1 MFNPN
6 FDMRD
11 NFFVKIYKLMS
22 KDKNIVILSNDM
34 GAPKLDIIK
43 KKFSNRF
50 FNMGITEQNIFVLPS
65 ELITDISS
73 IA

>member
-22 KDKNIVILSNDM
+22 RDKNIVILSNDM

-43 KKFSNRF
+43 KNFLTVF
-50 FNMGITEQNIFVLPS
+50 
-65 ELITDISS
+65 LIWG
-73 IA
+73 